1 MSRGLG
7 DVYKRQLLD
16 AGCTR
21 NYQTVRNWLQSEE
34 LIIPQ
39 DSEDLKY
46 IAEIT
51 GDSVLAEKMNEI
63 INAGNYIKNAH
74 IKAGRILSE
83 RLTESIAMNL
93 SNGNAIDPFN
103 IWKPIEIELNE
114 VGVVKVLK
122 IMDIGQE
129 FIPIESSNSNK
140 VLAEEKEGLLWQE

>member
-1 MSRGLG
+1 
-7 DVYKRQLLD
+7 
-16 AGCTR
+16 
-21 NYQTVRNWLQSEE
+21 
-34 LIIPQ
+34 
-39 DSEDLKY
+39 
-46 IAEIT
+46 
-51 GDSVLAEKMNEI
+51 
-63 INAGNYIKNAH
+63 
-74 IKAGRILSE
+74 
-83 RLTESIAMNL
+83 MNL

>member
-1 MSRGLG
+1 M
-7 DVYKRQLLD
+7 
-16 AGCTR
+16 
-21 NYQTVRNWLQSEE
+21 QSEE

>member
-1 MSRGLG
+1 M
-7 DVYKRQLLD
+7 K
-16 AGCTR
+16 
-21 NYQTVRNWLQSEE
+21 SEE